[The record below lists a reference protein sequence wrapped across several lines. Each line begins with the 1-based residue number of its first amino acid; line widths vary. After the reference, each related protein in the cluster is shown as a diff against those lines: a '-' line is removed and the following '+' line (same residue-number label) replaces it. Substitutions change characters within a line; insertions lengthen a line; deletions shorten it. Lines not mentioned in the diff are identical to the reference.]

1 MNSLESTIILT
12 TTNDPYVKIAKNL
25 VASLGDH
32 HPEVQLF
39 VSCVNVSNK
48 NKDLLMSLHK
58 NINLLEEDLVFETIE
73 KEKNYSAHNRV
84 WLMHELMEKYKKNV
98 LWLDGDVFLK
108 RRVDDFFNWLSNY
121 DFSIRAKAMNPY
133 RCNCGIVWSRYSEKN
148 ISILKEWEEEARKL
162 DIYNFWYADQYSLNS
177 VMDRHINVLKDIE
190 YSTFPEE
197 FDGKSNNPI
206 TPIVHMKGPKQL

>member
-58 NINLLEEDLVFETIE
+58 NINLL
-73 KEKNYSAHNRV
+73 
-84 WLMHELMEKYKKNV
+84 
-98 LWLDGDVFLK
+98 
-108 RRVDDFFNWLSNY
+108 
-121 DFSIRAKAMNPY
+121 
-133 RCNCGIVWSRYSEKN
+133 
-148 ISILKEWEEEARKL
+148 
-162 DIYNFWYADQYSLNS
+162 
-177 VMDRHINVLKDIE
+177 
-190 YSTFPEE
+190 
-197 FDGKSNNPI
+197 
-206 TPIVHMKGPKQL
+206 